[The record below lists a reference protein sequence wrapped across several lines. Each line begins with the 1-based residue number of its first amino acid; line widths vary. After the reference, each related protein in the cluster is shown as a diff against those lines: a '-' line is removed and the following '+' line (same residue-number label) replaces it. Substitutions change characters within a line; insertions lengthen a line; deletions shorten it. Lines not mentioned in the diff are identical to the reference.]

1 MRATLGI
8 LTSQR
13 RAVNHCAKIGGQM
26 REPILSPNHYS
37 VRAAGPEDAASLFIV
52 HAAITAADAE
62 QLLAWTQSMEELL
75 ESGDYAWI
83 IGHDGRKPAGY
94 ALIDLVPGLPG
105 VYELSGG
112 IVPAGR
118 RRGLGTRLL
127 RHVQHATRELGVR
140 QLSARAARLEDETAA
155 FLLRRGFVVEHEEC
169 LLQRDNLLELPP
181 VPNAP
186 PSPLVTYPRDRAI
199 AEFCR
204 VYDDSFRG
212 VPWSQPYTEAE
223 VATLL
228 NDPDDLLFIE
238 VDGRA
243 VGAAWCEAFFDG
255 RGRVEPLGI
264 VRAYQGQGYGRRLLL
279 GALHRLRRRAFVLE
293 IGTWRQNE
301 VALNLYKGL
310 GFLEV
315 DHWYY
320 LACDLDGLKAE

>member
-1 MRATLGI
+1 MGI
-8 LTSQR
+8 LTLLRQ
-13 RAVNHCAKIGGQM
+13 AVNHSAKIGGRM
-26 REPILSPNHYS
+26 RDTILPLYNYS
-37 VRAAGPEDAASLFIV
+37 VRAAAPEDAAALFIV
-52 HAAITAADAE
+52 HAAITAADAG
-62 QLLAWTQSMEELL
+62 QLLRWTQTTEDLL
-75 ESGDYAWI
+75 ESGGHGWV
-83 IGHDGRKPAGY
+83 IGHDGRKPAGFS
-94 ALIDLVPGLPG
+94 LIDLVPGLSG

-112 IVPAGR
+112 IIPAGR
-118 RRGLGTRLL
+118 RRGLGTSLL
-127 RHVQHATRELGVR
+127 RHVQQAARELGVR

-181 VPNAP
+181 VPDAP
-186 PSPLVTYPRDRAI
+186 AGQLVTYPRDRAI

-204 VYDDSFRG
+204 VYDASFRG
-212 VPWSQPYTEAE
+212 VPWSQPYTGAE

-228 NDPDDLLFIE
+228 NDPNDLLFIE
-238 VDGRA
+238 VDGRP
-243 VGAAWCEAFFDG
+243 VGVAWCEAFIDG

-264 VRAYQGQGYGRRLLL
+264 APTYQGRGYGRRLLL

-310 GFLEV
+310 GFREV
-315 DHWYY
+315 DRWYY

>member
-1 MRATLGI
+1 MSNTLSDLPLPPYEI
-8 LTSQR
+8 
-13 RAVNHCAKIGGQM
+13 
-26 REPILSPNHYS
+26 
-37 VRAAGPEDAASLFIV
+37 RAAGPEDAVALFIV
-52 HAAITAADAE
+52 HAALVETDAG
-62 QLLAWTQSMEELL
+62 QMLSWTQELEEHL
-75 ESGDYAWI
+75 ETGGHVWL
-83 IGHDGRKPAGY
+83 IGHDDRKPVGY
-94 ALIDLVPGLPG
+94 ALMDSVPGLDG
-105 VYELSGG
+105 VSELSGG

-118 RRGLGTRLL
+118 RRGLGTSLL
-127 RHVQHATRELGVR
+127 RHVRRAAREVGVR
-140 QLSARAARLEDETAA
+140 QLSARAARLEDDTAA

-169 LLQRDNLLELPP
+169 LLQCDNLLDLPP
-181 VPNAP
+181 VPDAP
-186 PSPLVTYPRDRAI
+186 PGQLVTYPRDRAI

-223 VATLL
+223 MATLL

-243 VGAAWCEAFFDG
+243 VGVAWCEAFFNG

-264 VRAYQGQGYGRRLLL
+264 VRAYQGRGYGRRLLL

-310 GFLEV
+310 GFREV